1 MRASKAS
8 TSDVVDIAIIGMAAR
23 FPGAATV
30 DQFWANVRD
39 GVESIR
45 RLSDE
50 ELLAAGVSRSA
61 LNDPDYVKACPVLDD
76 VDKFDAAFFGLSG
89 REASVM
95 DPAHRIF
102 LEIAWQAFENAG
114 YTALPEEGV
123 VGVFAAAGAPL
134 YMMENLRTNPDLMR
148 SMGEFL
154 VRHTG
159 NDMNFLATRVSYE
172 MDLRGPSLN
181 VQTACSSS
189 LVSVHLACQ
198 SLIRGDCTMAL
209 AGGSTVLVP
218 QAQGYQFKEGEILSP
233 DGHCR
238 PFDAKSAG
246 TVFGSG
252 AGAVILKRLSDALD
266 DGDTIHAVIKG
277 SAINN
282 DGAVKVSYLAPGVE
296 GQAEVVAAALDD
308 SGVDADSI
316 SYIETHGT
324 GTLVGDPI
332 EVEALNSAYRT
343 RTNRRG
349 YCAIGSV
356 KSNIGHLGEAAG
368 AASLIKA
375 VMALK
380 SRKLPPSLGF
390 EQPNPAIDFEN
401 SPFFVNSELQD
412 WASAGVR
419 RCGVT
424 ALGAGGTNCHL
435 ILEEAPA
442 ELPGDGDRSQQLIV
456 LSAKTRTALDLACDR
471 LADALEGKAAS
482 SLADAA
488 YTLAV
493 GRRGMPHRRAFATS
507 SNTDAIELLRKRDPK
522 RVVTGETDEHQPKLI
537 FMFPGGGAQYAG
549 MGRELYEQEDIY
561 RDAIDACL
569 AIVEP
574 ALGIDLKSL
583 MYPEPSAVEAA
594 TRELERPSLT
604 LPSLF
609 ATEYALGRLFM
620 SWGVTPDAL
629 IGHSVGEYAAA
640 CLSGVM
646 SLEDALKL
654 VLMRGRLFEVVR
666 PGSML
671 SVPLSEADLRALMPA
686 GIDIAA
692 ANAAELSV
700 ASGPSEAITKLR
712 RILAAR
718 EIDSTPIHINVA
730 AHSSMLDPVLGQFR
744 DLCRTIP
751 FKRPEIAFVSN
762 VTGTWITPEQAMS
775 AEYWVSHLRS
785 TVRFADGLAAIAEL
799 GATALL
805 EVGPG
810 RTLSSLARAQTNPFR
825 NAFSCVR
832 HPQEPASDLG
842 FALTSLGRLWSAGVD
857 IDWTAFYDG
866 QLRNRIPLPTYPFE
880 GKPFWVAPGKTTAGH
895 VSADVTRHA
904 DVTSWFQTVGFAEAP
919 LVSGP
924 RAEAARI
931 WLLLAEDAAYG
942 RQLSNALGSDRVV
955 VATPGKTFGERL
967 NGTWSL
973 NFDVAEHYTQIF
985 RYMEESVGLP
995 DHVVLLTSPKSTDT
1009 ERRLLAPATLMQIV
1023 AELSSDVQVSVVTH
1037 GATGAGGGRTEPA
1050 HALALGPVLVAPREL
1065 PHVQARCID
1074 LPAQHLDVETSRRM
1088 LDMLTRELRTESLDT
1103 IVALTPT
1110 GRWVRRA
1117 APMFLPAMDEASLT
1131 WVRDGGVYLVTGGLG
1146 GIGMEVAEHLARGA
1160 RVKLALM
1167 GRVPLPPE
1175 SEWQRLLDDKL
1186 QSRQAQRIA
1195 RVLKLRELGAQV
1207 MIVKGDVANRAEVAG
1222 AVHVVRKTFGPIN
1235 GVMHCAG
1242 VMDDAPLMTK
1252 DADAMRRVLAPKV
1265 AGTLALDAA
1274 ITEDLDF
1281 FVMFSSI
1288 ASYLGLPGQI
1298 DYTSANA
1305 FQDAFAR
1312 QRAMRA
1318 KGRTVVINWN
1328 AWREV
1333 GMAASAHKALT
1344 GGPAPTYRS
1353 RHPALDGYTDT
1364 AQTRTFSSTF
1374 EGSAEWLLAE
1384 HVVKGGG
1391 QVLPGT
1397 AFVELARA
1405 AFAEGRDSGAIE
1417 IANLAFASP
1426 FRVEKDEPRC
1436 LTIQL
1441 TPSSDG
1447 ASISMFSGHDSR
1459 SQPIVTG
1466 DVRAWRGSAPA
1477 SIDLLAI
1484 RARCSTRIFAPAD
1497 RKLDQDFMTFGP
1509 RWANIVQTAFGQSE
1523 ALVELALADA
1533 CLGDLPDYVLHPGML
1548 DMATGGAQA
1557 LIPGV
1562 DLTKDFFV
1570 PLGYGS
1576 VRVFDAMPARLFSHV
1591 RCLPETAN
1599 GLAYFDVTLAN
1610 ADGKVIAEISRFTMR
1625 RLDAVSAFGGAR
1637 VRAATTR
1644 SDSLSEALRDGI
1656 ATHEGLDALNR
1667 IMGQPNLTQVI
1678 ASSVDIQA
1686 WNEKLRGTR
1695 AAETVESDQAV
1706 EGFERPAGA
1715 PEYVAPSNAAERVL
1729 AKIWSDLLGY
1739 QSIGVQDN
1747 FFDMGGNSLL
1757 GVRLFAAIRK
1767 RFSMSLP
1774 LATLFEAQTIA
1785 DLARLLADPEQ
1796 DQPATGGG
1804 WSPLVCLRPGK
1815 PSNTP
1820 VFFIHGSRGNVLVF
1834 KAFADRMPLE
1844 QPVYALQ
1851 AAGVDGKMPPDQT
1864 IDVMAERYLAAIRQV
1879 QPKGPYMLAG
1889 YSGGGVIAYE
1899 ITRRL
1904 KSTNESVSMLML
1916 IDTLEPS
1923 QMHTKVSMLDRLR
1936 NLHRI
1941 RISRFLNLPA
1951 TVWKYKLKPRV
1962 RKMMGVKEFKALRT
1976 PLEHASDLVDAAYKN
1991 AQRGYDTPVLETDI
2005 ILIRASNARM
2015 QFLRSGPTLGWKRF
2029 VKGSVHRIDVDAEH
2043 DFVFE
2048 GKALSQLVAAF
2059 EEAAKYRH
2067 SSPAGRSERAHQ
2079 AEAPRHAHGRPGGT
2093 RPQSQ
2098 PIKASTSPQKA

>member
-1 MRASKAS
+1 MRASKAT

-30 DQFWANVRD
+30 EQFWANVRD

-102 LEIAWQAFENAG
+102 LEVAWQAFENAG
-114 YTALPEEGV
+114 YTALPEEGG

-198 SLIRGDCTMAL
+198 SLIRGDCAMAL

-218 QAQGYQFKEGEILSP
+218 QAQGYHFKEGEILSP

-282 DGAVKVSYLAPGVE
+282 DGAIKVSYLAPGVE

-308 SGVDADSI
+308 AGVDADSI

-343 RTNRRG
+343 RTKRRG

-380 SRKLPPSLGF
+380 NRKLPPSLGF
-390 EQPNPAIDFEN
+390 EQPNPAIDFDN
-401 SPFFVNSELQD
+401 SPFFVNSQLQD
-412 WASAGVR
+412 WTSGGVR

-456 LSAKTRTALDLACDR
+456 LSAKTKTALDLSCDR
-471 LADALEGKAAS
+471 LADALEGKAS

-493 GRRGMPHRRAFATS
+493 GRRGMPHRRAFAAS
-507 SNTDAIELLRKRDPK
+507 SNTDAIKLLRERDPK
-522 RVVTGETDEHQPKLI
+522 RVITSAADERSPKLI

-574 ALGIDLKSL
+574 ALGVDLKSL
-583 MYPEPSAVEAA
+583 MYPVPDAVEAA
-594 TRELERPSLT
+594 TLQLERPSLT

-609 ATEYALGRLFM
+609 ATEYALARLFM

-654 VLMRGRLFEVVR
+654 VLMRGRLFEAVR

-686 GIDIAA
+686 GLDIAA

-700 ASGPSEAITKLR
+700 ASGPSEAIAELR
-712 RILAAR
+712 QILAAR

-730 AHSSMLDPVLGQFR
+730 AHSSMLDPVLDQFR
-744 DLCRTIP
+744 DLCRTIQ

-775 AEYWVSHLRS
+775 ADYWVSHLRS
-785 TVRFADGLAAIAEL
+785 TVRFADGLAAVAEL
-799 GATALL
+799 GGTALL

-810 RTLSSLARAQTNPFR
+810 RTLSSLARAQTTPFR

-832 HPQEPASDLG
+832 HPQEPGSDLG
-842 FALTSLGRLWSAGVD
+842 FALTSLGRLWSVGVE

-866 QLRNRIPLPTYPFE
+866 QLRNRIPLPAYPFE
-880 GKPFWVAPGKTTAGH
+880 GKSFWVAPGKTAAGH
-895 VSADVTRHA
+895 VAADVSRHA
-904 DVTSWFQTVGFAEAP
+904 DVASWFQTVGFAEAP

-924 RAEAARI
+924 RVGAARI
-931 WLLLAEDAAYG
+931 WLLLAEDAAYA

-967 NGTWSL
+967 NGTWSF
-973 NFDVAEHYTQIF
+973 NFDNAEHYAQIF

-995 DHVVLLTSPKSTDT
+995 DHVILLTSPKSTDP
-1009 ERRLLAPATLMQIV
+1009 ERIFLAPATLMQFV

-1037 GATGAGGGRTEPA
+1037 GATGAGGGRIEPTY
-1050 HALALGPVLVAPREL
+1050 ALALGPVLVAPREL

-1074 LPAQHLDVETSRRM
+1074 LPAQRLDADTSRRM
-1088 LDMLTRELRTESLDT
+1088 LEMLTRELRAESPDT

-1117 APMFLPAMDEASLT
+1117 APVPLPAMDETALT
-1131 WVRDGGVYLVTGGLG
+1131 WVREGGVYLVTGGLG
-1146 GIGMEVAEHLARGA
+1146 GLGLEVAEYLARGA

-1167 GRVPLPPE
+1167 SRAPLPPE
-1175 SEWQRLLDDKL
+1175 SDWPRLLKENP
-1186 QSRQAQRIA
+1186 QVREAQRIA
-1195 RVLKLRELGAQV
+1195 SVLKLRELGAEV
-1207 MIVKGDVANRAEVAG
+1207 MIVKADVTNRVEVSA
-1222 AVHVVRKTFGPIN
+1222 AINAVRKAFGPIK
-1235 GVMHCAG
+1235 GVIHCAG

-1252 DADAMRRVLAPKV
+1252 EADAMRRVLAPKV

-1281 FVMFSSI
+1281 FALFSSV

-1298 DYTSANA
+1298 DYTAANA

-1328 AWREV
+1328 AWRDV

-1344 GGPAPTYRS
+1344 VGPAPAYRS
-1353 RHPALDGYTDT
+1353 QHPALDGYTDT
-1364 AQTRTFSSTF
+1364 AQTRTFSASF
-1374 EGSAEWLLAE
+1374 EGGAEWLLAE

-1405 AFAEGRDSGAIE
+1405 AFAEGRDAGAIE

-1426 FRVEKDEPRC
+1426 FRPEKDEPCC

-1447 ASISMFSGHDSR
+1447 ASVSMFSGHDSR
-1459 SQPIVTG
+1459 SPPIVTG
-1466 DVRAWRGSAPA
+1466 DVRVWRGSAPT

-1484 RARCSTRIFAPAD
+1484 RERCATRIFAPAD
-1497 RKLDQDFMTFGP
+1497 RKLDQDFMAFGP

-1523 ALVELALADA
+1523 ALMELVLADA
-1533 CLGDLPDYVLHPGML
+1533 CLGDLPDYALHPGLL

-1557 LIPGV
+1557 LIPGA
-1562 DLTKDFFV
+1562 DLKKDFFV

-1625 RLDAVSAFGGAR
+1625 RLDAASAFGGAR
-1637 VRAATTR
+1637 VRASTTR

-1667 IMGQPNLTQVI
+1667 IMSQPDLTQVI

-1686 WNEKLRGTR
+1686 WNEKLRITR
-1695 AAETVESDQAV
+1695 AAETTESDQAV

-1767 RFSMSLP
+1767 RFSVSLP

-1796 DQPATGGG
+1796 DQPAIGGG

-1815 PSNTP
+1815 PGNTP
-1820 VFFIHGSRGNVLVF
+1820 LFFIHGSRGNVLVF
-1834 KAFADRMPLE
+1834 KAFADRMPVE

-1864 IDVMAERYLAAIRQV
+1864 IEVMAERYLAAIRQI

-1899 ITRRL
+1899 MTRRL
-1904 KSTNESVSMLML
+1904 KATNESVSMLML

-1923 QMHTKVSMLDRLR
+1923 QMWTKVSMLDRFR

-1962 RKMMGVKEFKALRT
+1962 RKMMGVKEFGALRT

-1991 AQRGYDTPVLETDI
+1991 AQRVYETPVVETDVV
-2005 ILIRASNARM
+2005 LIRASNARM

-2029 VKGSVHRIDVDAEH
+2029 VKGSIHRVDVDAEH

-2048 GKALSQLVAAF
+2048 GKALSQLIAAF
-2059 EEAAKYRH
+2059 EEAVRSRR
-2067 SSPAGRSERAHQ
+2067 SSLAGRSERVPQGEGHKH
-2079 AEAPRHAHGRPGGT
+2079 PRERAGGM
-2093 RPQSQ
+2093 RPQGS
-2098 PIKASTSPQKA
+2098 PIKPAASPHKA